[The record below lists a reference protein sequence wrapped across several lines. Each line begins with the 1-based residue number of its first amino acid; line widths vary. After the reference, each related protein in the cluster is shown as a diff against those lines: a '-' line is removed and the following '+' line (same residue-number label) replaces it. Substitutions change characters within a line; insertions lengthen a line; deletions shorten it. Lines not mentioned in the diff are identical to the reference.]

1 MGRHYAGGITGSGAS
16 IEGGQFRLDSIYL
29 IIIGH
34 VRGTP
39 KLGVAR
45 INGRYSRA
53 AQVFRREI
61 SCGRRR
67 PLREAPAGR
76 IGVTGEK
83 ERFIPSLNFLD

>member
-1 MGRHYAGGITGSGAS
+1 MGSLGSGAS

-39 KLGVAR
+39 KLSVAC
-45 INGRYSRA
+45 INGRCSKTA
-53 AQVFRREI
+53 HVLCREI

-67 PLREAPAGR
+67 PPREASAGR